1 MTQAQQRIAV
11 LGAGPM
17 GLAVAYQ
24 LALDG
29 HRPVIFE
36 ADDRVG
42 GMTAAFDFGGLQIER
57 YYHFHCISDHAFLRV
72 LGELGLSK
80 KMNWVATKMGYWY
93 QNRLQPWGNPMA
105 LLTFKGLGW
114 IAKFRYG
121 LHAFLSTK
129 RNDWKPLDHVEATG
143 WIKRWVGKEAY
154 EVLWRRL
161 FDYKFYD
168 HSSNLS
174 AAWIWSRIRRIGRS
188 RYSLFKEKLGYL
200 EGGSQTLLDALKSA
214 IQTRGGELRLSTP
227 ASEVV
232 IEQGTVKGIR
242 TAAGFEAFDKV
253 VSTVP
258 LPYVPKLIPGL
269 PASTLEAFAALKN
282 IAVVCVIAKLKKP
295 LTENFWLNIND
306 PEMDIPGLV
315 EYSNLRPLDPHVL
328 YVPFYMPG
336 EHPKFKDADEVFLAK
351 VRKYCMKIN
360 PDLAPEDFV
369 DMRASRYRYAQPI
382 CDPGYLDRL
391 PPAMLPVKG
400 LWVADTSYYY
410 PEDRG
415 ISESI
420 GFGRQLANAAAAG
433 TGMPAC

>member
-1 MTQAQQRIAV
+1 MKDNQRIAV

-24 LALDG
+24 LVRDG

-42 GMTAAFDFGGLQIER
+42 GMTAHFDFGGLSIER
-57 YYHFHCISDHAFLRV
+57 YYHFHCISDHAFLKV
-72 LGELGLSK
+72 LEELGLSDR
-80 KMNWVATKMGYWY
+80 MTWVATKMGYWY
-93 QNRLQPWGNPMA
+93 QDKVQPWGNPVA
-105 LLTFKGLGW
+105 LLKFSGLSF

-143 WIKRWVGKEAY
+143 WIKRWVGAEAY

-168 HSSNLS
+168 YTSNLS

-200 EGGSQTLLDALKSA
+200 DGGSETLLHGLRDY
-214 IQTRGGELRLSTP
+214 IQQHGGEFRLSTP
-227 ASEVV
+227 VSKVLME
-232 IEQGTVKGIR
+232 GGRIR
-242 TAAGFEAFDKV
+242 GVEAAGEQHAFDKV
-253 VSTVP
+253 ISTIP
-258 LPYVPKLIPGL
+258 MPYVPRLMPDL
-269 PASTLEAFAALKN
+269 PEATLDAFRSVNN
-282 IAVVCVIAKLKKP
+282 IAVVCVIAKLRKAV
-295 LTENFWLNIND
+295 TENFWLNTND

-315 EYSNLRPLDPHVL
+315 EYSNLRPLDEHIV

-336 EHPKFKDADEVFLAK
+336 EHPKFQEPDQAFLDK
-351 VRKYCMKIN
+351 VKRYLQKIN
-360 PDLAPEDFV
+360 PQLADSDFLEL
-369 DMRASRYRYAQPI
+369 RASRYRYAQPI
-382 CDPGYLDRL
+382 CDPGYLEHL
-391 PPAMLPVKG
+391 PPVELPVQG
-400 LWVADTSYYY
+400 LWAADTSYYY

-420 GFGRQLANAAAAG
+420 DFGRKMAIQAAAK
-433 TGMPAC
+433 